1 MPTVADL
8 TVNLSANTTQLS
20 QGFNRARADA
30 RNFSSGISGDLTGKL
45 TPAIQNAV
53 YAVDDFVAGWQN
65 RGLQG
70 GIQGAANNISA
81 LGLQLGG
88 LTGLLIGVG
97 ISTGATIFAKIMA
110 GAETAESSVDKLQKS
125 LERMRDTLNQP
136 MELKVRAPSVEELQ
150 QGVKGIEGEQ
160 AAKRAEKNQVEL
172 GQRQINQKLL
182 GENAAT
188 LNAQREKLS
197 DALSKELG
205 MNLGGEAD
213 ILKVMREG
221 KFNQVHGQTG
231 WTDFLL
237 ARNDVLDRAK
247 RNMGIKVP
255 DIDKVDMSDD
265 QQARLKELLQLTRE
279 LNKEND
285 KATDNALAIE
295 RLKVEN
301 EILSK
306 KKQGVA
312 LGADLFAQQ
321 KGILGGLDMA
331 NAKLPGALGNK
342 LAIQAKPMMPEGW
355 VANDLNASLRER
367 QEREDKLLRQR
378 TGFAGAAEKGS
389 LEAARIFLNA
399 MAHSTEQE
407 ALKEAKKQTAEL
419 KKIGVTLN
427 APQKKIGVIDTLT
440 A

>member
-182 GENAAT
+182 VENAAT

-205 MNLGGEAD
+205 MNLGGEDD

-221 KFNQVHGQTG
+221 KFNAAHSDFGGQVF
-231 WTDFLL
+231 DFFDPTSKMIP
-237 ARNDVLDRAK
+237 RK
-247 RNMGIKVP
+247 GIP
-255 DIDKVDMSDD
+255 DIDKKDITQD

-331 NAKLPGALGNK
+331 NAKLPAAIGNK
-342 LAIQAKPMMPEGW
+342 LAIQARPMMPEGW

-399 MAHSTEQE
+399 MAQNTEQE